1 MKTVYRGRDRFRCDG
16 CGKLIAKGE
25 TVVHHAVVG
34 KDVHTHSSVVCERRM
49 LVKKG
54 VQLDLFGN
62 WYLMDSPV
70 CNTGVKNQ

>member
-1 MKTVYRGRDRFRCDG
+1 MKTVYRGQDRFRCDG

-25 TVVHHAVVG
+25 TIVHNPFVG
-34 KDVHTHSSVVCERRM
+34 ENVHTHSSVVCERKM

-54 VQLDLFGN
+54 VQLDLFGD
-62 WYLMDSPV
+62 WYKTGQPV